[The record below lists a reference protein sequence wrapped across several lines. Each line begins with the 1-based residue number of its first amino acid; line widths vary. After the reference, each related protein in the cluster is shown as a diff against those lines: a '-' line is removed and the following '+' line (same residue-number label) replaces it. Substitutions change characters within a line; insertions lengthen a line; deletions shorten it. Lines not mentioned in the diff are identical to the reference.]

1 MIDCTIKLWIFF
13 LGVPGGAGQGG
24 FGGVPG
30 GAGQGGFGG
39 VPGGAGQ
46 GGFGGVPAGAG
57 VKPPK
62 YGTITHLYP

>member
-13 LGVPGGAGQGG
+13 L
-24 FGGVPG
+24 GVPG